1 MDPLGFALEN
11 FDTVGAFHEVDPQS
25 RQPID
30 TAATMP
36 DGTELAGP
44 EDLHKALAA
53 RGDQLAQI
61 ITEKLMTYAI
71 GRPLDYRDMPSRAP
85 HRARGARPTTTAS
98 RTSCWESSTAT
109 PSAAAKRP
117 PLPKSTT
124 AQAANIIPTSA
135 LAAP

>member
-36 DGTELAGP
+36 DGTELSGP

-61 ITEKLMTYAI
+61 ITEKLMEYAI
-71 GRPLDYRDMPSRAP
+71 GRPLDFRDMPSVR
-85 HRARGARPTTTAS
+85 HIVHG
-98 RTSCWESSTAT
+98 
-109 PSAAAKRP
+109 AAANQYRFEDIVLGVVNTDAFRRREAP

-124 AQAANIIPTSA
+124 AQVANIIPTSA
-135 LAAP
+135 PATP